1 MNTDYQRL
9 CKRLDYQFNDLQ
21 WLRAALSHRSTGRN
35 NNERLEF
42 LGDAILSAVI
52 AEALF
57 QQFPDADEGV
67 LSRLRAS
74 LVKGETL
81 AKLARQLELGDY
93 LLLGSGEM
101 KSGGF
106 RRDSILAGT
115 LEAIIGAVFLDGGQV
130 CSHRLIH
137 TIFREELAGISPDK
151 VVKDPKTRLQEYLQ
165 SRKSAL
171 PVYNVQS
178 IEGGGHEQRFTV
190 DCYVEE
196 LGEHVTGQGASRRK
210 AEQDAAARMLEKIQK
225 RFTPDRS

>member
-1 MNTDYQRL
+1 MSTDYHKL
-9 CKRLDYQFNDLQ
+9 CKRLGYQFKDLQ
-21 WLRAALSHRSTGRN
+21 RLKAALSHRSTGRD

-52 AEALF
+52 AETLF
-57 QQFPDADEGV
+57 QQFPEADEGV
-67 LSRLRAS
+67 LSRLRAR

-81 AKLARQLELGDY
+81 AKLARQLELGEY

-115 LEAIIGAVFLDGGQV
+115 LEAIIGAVFLDGGQEE
-130 CSHRLIH
+130 SRRLIH
-137 TIFREELAGISPDK
+137 AVFRDELVEISPDN

-171 PVYNVQS
+171 PVYSVQS
-178 IEGGGHEQRFTV
+178 IEGGGHEQVFTV
-190 DCYVEE
+190 NCFVED
-196 LGEHVTGQGASRRK
+196 LGERVEGQGASRRK
-210 AEQDAAARMLEKIQK
+210 AEQDAAASMLERIQG
-225 RFTPDRS
+225 R

>member
-1 MNTDYQRL
+1 MNTDYHRL
-9 CKRLDYQFNDLQ
+9 CKRLGYQFNDLR
-21 WLRAALSHRSTGRN
+21 WLKAALSHRSTGRN

-81 AKLARQLELGDY
+81 AELARQLELGEY

-101 KSGGF
+101 KSGGY

-115 LEAIIGAVFLDGGQV
+115 LEAIIGAVFLDGGQGE
-130 CSHRLIH
+130 SRKLIH

-165 SRKSAL
+165 SCKSAL
-171 PVYNVQS
+171 PVYSVQS
-178 IEGGGHEQRFTV
+178 IEGGGHEQVFTV
-190 DCYVEE
+190 DCFVDA
-196 LGEHVTGQGASRRK
+196 LDARVTGRGSSRRK
-210 AEQDAAARMLEKIQK
+210 AEQDAAARMLERIQ
-225 RFTPDRS
+225 D

>member
-21 WLRAALSHRSTGRN
+21 LLRAALSHRSTGRN

-81 AKLARQLELGDY
+81 ARLARQLDLGEY
-93 LLLGSGEM
+93 LLLGTGEM

-115 LEAIIGAVFLDGGQV
+115 LEAIIGAVYLDGGQAS
-130 CSHRLIH
+130 SHRLVH
-137 TIFREELAGISPDK
+137 TIFHEELAGASPDTL
-151 VVKDPKTRLQEYLQ
+151 VKDPKTRLQEYLQ
-165 SRKSAL
+165 SRKRAL
-171 PVYNVQS
+171 PVYSVQS

-190 DCYVEE
+190 DCHVEE
-196 LGEHVTGQGASRRK
+196 MGKRVTGHGSSRRK
-210 AEQDAAARMLEKIQK
+210 AEQDAAARMLELIQG
-225 RFTPDRS
+225 